1 MIGRNLGSD
10 VQDRVD
16 AYKENPQAL
25 QARYTQSQELLDLLA
40 MQKMKSEKDAYARD
54 MQLKMEKKPTTIA
67 QQYEAELAGRTK
79 NDILEGVGGV
89 LKNKQ
94 NQAQSNINKVASQGI
109 AGAPAP
115 NMTKMAGGGII
126 GFADRGEVKG
136 TTEENKLND
145 LLRYSNI
152 TAEQWK
158 TLSQPAKDALV
169 KNFQERPDEKS
180 SPLYKD
186 IYGDNRE
193 QILEKSKKD
202 TLKER
207 EALLRNKFGAYM
219 LGNTGEL
226 DSVNQK
232 REDLETQSNSLE
244 EILNQGKQ
252 TIPIAGAGNMQ
263 PRNQNSLSGI
273 AAVKPEKKILP
284 EENIVPEE
292 KPIITPNVTLN
303 QPDAKTNTSGIGTV
317 EYDAPEYSKL
327 SLNDPVKEAIK
338 AQLDEDPQAAVDFQ
352 ARTPKEQAMIDRLLQ
367 ERMDMRK
374 NITDPN
380 RLSDDMLLSGLLAG
394 PSSTAGGAFRNMGR
408 GILGAQ
414 QMQDKLKRDELGA
427 VSKMSLAEAD
437 KQQKIKGDA
446 FSKAQDVRKA
456 ATTTGGNVLVN
467 EQKTVQADARGF
479 FDADKANQQAAVSK
493 AKIASQEFISKQDNK
508 VKVDI
513 ANMEKELNL
522 DKNKIAKE
530 SNSIRK
536 TEGEVKADTYLIK
549 SVGELILKADKNIR
563 ASYDK
568 QIKEL
573 DNLTGA
579 GAKLSPEEK
588 KTKKDALLQKMRLA
602 IQEKTAQFENDIYKA
617 RKRLETRSS
626 MGTSTGGSGNNGF
639 KKGSMKVS

>member
-1 MIGRNLGSD
+1 MIGANLGSD

-16 AYKENPQAL
+16 AYKENPAAL
-25 QARYTQSQELLDLLA
+25 QKRYMQSQELIDLLA
-40 MQKMKSEKDAYARD
+40 MQKMKSEKAAYARD
-54 MQLKMEKKPTTIA
+54 MQMKMESKPSTIA
-67 QQYEAELAGRTK
+67 QQYEAELAGTTK
-79 NDILEGVGGV
+79 DDMLKNVGGV
-89 LKNKQ
+89 LQNKQ
-94 NQAQSNINKVASQGI
+94 AMAQKNINKVASADPRTSGI

-115 NMTKMAGGGII
+115 NMTRMAGGGII
-126 GFADRGEVKG
+126 GFAGPDGSQVPQDR
-136 TTEENKLND
+136 EEQIRILRN
-145 LLRYSNI
+145 RYSSNLI
-152 TAEQWK
+152 SKDEYEQQAAQIRSK
-158 TLSQPAKDALV
+158 APNSPGALAAYKKSDDLFFATS
-169 KNFQERPDEKS
+169 KNRQGDEDRSVISNKNTQSFNPSINFEQEVDDK
-180 SPLYKD
+180 
-186 IYGDNRE
+186 
-193 QILEKSKKD
+193 
-202 TLKER
+202 
-207 EALLRNKFGAYM
+207 
-219 LGNTGEL
+219 TGENMPVGAQQL
-226 DSVNQK
+226 ATEVDNF
-232 REDLETQSNSLE
+232 E
-244 EILNQGKQ
+244 
-252 TIPIAGAGNMQ
+252 GAGIGKLPAPNFGV
-263 PRNQNSLSGI
+263 SGNGLEGLLQ
-273 AAVKPEKKILP
+273 KPEKKI
-284 EENIVPEE
+284 ISEE
-292 KPIITPNVTLN
+292 KTDPVVPNVISA
-303 QPDAKTNTSGIGTV
+303 QPEANTNTSGIGAV
-317 EYDAPEYSKL
+317 AYDAPDYSEL
-327 SLNDPVKEAIK
+327 SLNDPVKAAIK
-338 AQLDEDPQAAVDFQ
+338 AQLEEDPQAAVDFQ
-352 ARTPKEQAMIDRLLQ
+352 ARTPEEQAMIDRLLQ

-374 NITDPN
+374 DITDPN

-427 VSKMSLAEAD
+427 VNKMFLSEAD
-437 KQQKIKGDA
+437 KSQKIKGDA
-446 FSKAQDVRKA
+446 FSKAQDVKKA

-479 FDADKANQQAAVSK
+479 FDADKANQQAAVAK

-588 KTKKDALLQKMRLA
+588 KAKKDALLQKMRLA

-617 RKRLETRSS
+617 RKRLETRSG
-626 MGTSTGGSGNNGF
+626 MGTPTGGSGNNGF